1 MLHMPSAY
9 ANGAISAVG
18 WNGESLRYSSW
29 STTALAKK
37 VEDGK
42 ASLEEIEAYALKTSE
57 PKTSSGKQDGATF
70 L

>member
-1 MLHMPSAY
+1 M
-9 ANGAISAVG
+9 
-18 WNGESLRYSSW
+18 
-29 STTALAKK
+29 AKK

-42 ASLEEIEAYALKTSE
+42 AFLEEIEAYALKTSE